1 MRPSA
6 FHPWS
11 FHPTQNKQARANDFA
26 GRGDRRRSSTPRS
39 RTTACTTTR
48 SSTTR
53 PPSSSSRAPA
63 VWAPYRRSSQ
73 APTHTPHTTH
83 HTPPPYRPGMRH
95 SSLLVGVALI
105 IPAWPGCGTKNVA
118 GLGLPGPQP
127 AGLAQ
132 LVGAGP
138 GPQPKPHRG
147 RPNSWAKRRPLIGV
161 LSS

>member
-1 MRPSA
+1 MHNYSI
-6 FHPWS
+6 FHNAT
-11 FHPTQNKQARANDFA
+11 TQQLFACAPCLGSLQAIFA
-26 GRGDRRRSSTPRS
+26 GP
-39 RTTACTTTR
+39 
-48 SSTTR
+48 
-53 PPSSSSRAPA
+53 
-63 VWAPYRRSSQ
+63 
-73 APTHTPHTTH
+73 HTHTTH

-147 RPNSWAKRRPLIGV
+147 WPDSWAKRRPLIGV